1 MRLYIDPGTG
11 SMLFSLCIGLIS
23 VLWFGLRK
31 LWLKLKYISPGKVK
45 ADRKKM
51 GIVIYSEDK
60 RYWTTFK
67 GILDEFERRKYPVS
81 YLAGSEDDPLLA
93 ENYDYVAKEVLGRG
107 NRAFARL
114 NILNAEICLS
124 TTPGLDVYQWKRSK
138 GVDWYVH
145 IYHSLSAS
153 LGYRMFGTDF
163 YDALLLN
170 GEIQVPYVRKL
181 EELRKEEPKEL
192 KITGSTMMDEQ
203 YGRYRQRGTGEAG
216 CGARGN
222 GLTVLLAP
230 SWGESS
236 LLVKYGEKIIKPLVD
251 TGFRIIVRPH
261 PQSYISDK
269 EVLDRL
275 QKAFKGVEWN
285 RDNDGFE
292 AMYQSDILIS
302 DFSGIISEYALIF
315 DRPVLYLNS
324 DIDISCYDAA
334 WLSVND
340 FTRIQNEC
348 GEMIT
353 EEDFVSLREIIL
365 NAVAGNTLSER
376 RKAIRDLAWAERG
389 RSAEAV
395 VDYLIAKEAEIA
407 GGGIK
412 TEVNN
417 EK

>member
-31 LWLKLKYISPGKVK
+31 LWMRIKYISPGKVK
-45 ADRKKM
+45 ADRKRM

-67 GILDEFERRKYPVS
+67 GILDEFERRGHPVS

-93 ENYDYVAKEVLGRG
+93 EPYEYVAKEVLGRG

-124 TTPGLDVYQWKRSK
+124 TTPGLEVYQWKRSK

-145 IYHSLSAS
+145 IYHSLSVS

-181 EELRKEEPKEL
+181 EEMRKEEAKEL
-192 KITGSTMMDEQ
+192 VITGSTMMDEQ
-203 YGRYRQRGTGEAG
+203 YGRYMERCAGETGG
-216 CGARGN
+216 GAEGD
-222 GLTVLLAP
+222 GVTVLLAP

-236 LLVKYGEKIIKPLVD
+236 LLVKYGERLIKPLAD

-261 PQSYISDK
+261 PQSYVSDK
-269 EVLDRL
+269 EVIERL
-275 QKAFKGVEWN
+275 QEDFQGVEWD

-302 DFSGIISEYALIF
+302 DFSGIIAEYALIF

-324 DIDISCYDAA
+324 DVDISCYDAA
-334 WLSVND
+334 WVGVED
-340 FTRIQNEC
+340 FTRIQREC
-348 GEMIT
+348 GEMIR
-353 EEDFVSLREIIL
+353 EEDFGRLREIIL
-365 NAVAGNTLSER
+365 DAAADNAMRER
-376 RKAIRDLAWAERG
+376 RNAIRELAWAERG

-395 VDYLIAKEAEIA
+395 VDYLIEKEAA
-407 GGGIK
+407 LRD
-412 TEVNN
+412 TD
-417 EK
+417 